1 MITNDNSQKRVF
13 ENASK
18 RGQTKQSSLSF
29 RYSVVPFWLSLS
41 KTSGHSYT
49 HFNSIFGFKKF
60 GFQKIWVVGGP
71 SFQPVIYLC
80 WMISLYFWR
89 SRWYFGRPSPC
100 LTIWTTGFGTKSKS
114 KSEKSRKSRSW
125 RHDQTHSIAQLWEFL
140 IFLRTSR
147 KTTWKTTGWQ
157 CAVRFTQFLGQLL
170 RIWRTSVSAG
180 KKPERDLQRLTQIW
194 SFPKIFRTKT
204 HSSHTIN
211 INQPLQ
217 ERSSPFQNQT
227 PKNIGFV
234 VSKSTNHQQLN
245 YSNIQ
250 WDHGQLD
257 ITEDEKGPWT
267 IPDAS
272 L

>member
-1 MITNDNSQKRVF
+1 MFNDLDHRFWDQIEIKIREIKENQGHGDMIKHIPLPNSENSSSSSEPRAKPRGKR
-13 ENASK
+13 
-18 RGQTKQSSLSF
+18 
-29 RYSVVPFWLSLS
+29 P
-41 KTSGHSYT
+41 
-49 HFNSIFGFKKF
+49 
-60 GFQKIWVVGGP
+60 VG
-71 SFQPVIYLC
+71 S
-80 WMISLYFWR
+80 
-89 SRWYFGRPSPC
+89 
-100 LTIWTTGFGTKSKS
+100 
-114 KSEKSRKSRSW
+114 
-125 RHDQTHSIAQLWEFL
+125 AQF
-140 IFLRTSR
+140 
-147 KTTWKTTGWQ
+147 
-157 CAVRFTQFLGQLL
+157 AFTQFLGQLL

-257 ITEDEKGPWT
+257 ITEDEKGTLDHSRCILVEPLTSNHHHVWALLRTTHHNDAT
-267 IPDAS
+267 IPELLWLVFGGKYPAKPTKRLDGFCIPFNIPRPAGQFGKTLAKFDFPQNCEVS
-272 L
+272 VSCALP

>member
-1 MITNDNSQKRVF
+1 MTTPKNVYLKTPQNEDKRNNQVLASGIRSFLFGSVFQRPQATLTHIQQHLRLQKVWI
-13 ENASK
+13 SK
-18 RGQTKQSSLSF
+18 KKMGSWR
-29 RYSVVPFWLSLS
+29 
-41 KTSGHSYT
+41 
-49 HFNSIFGFKKF
+49 SIL
-60 GFQKIWVVGGP
+60 P
-71 SFQPVIYLC
+71 TRHLC